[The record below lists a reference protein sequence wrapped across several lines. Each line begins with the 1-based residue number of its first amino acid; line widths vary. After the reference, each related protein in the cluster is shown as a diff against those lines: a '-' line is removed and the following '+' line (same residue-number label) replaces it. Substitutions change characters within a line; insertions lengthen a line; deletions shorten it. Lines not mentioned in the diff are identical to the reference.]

1 MTKNFKNFFFVKF
14 KMFSISIN
22 SLFKICYE
30 QYILFQWY
38 TSKWILSALKTGKYT
53 IMIWCDILEL
63 GCQKKKK
70 VWENHST

>member
-1 MTKNFKNFFFVKF
+1 
-14 KMFSISIN
+14 MFSISIN

-53 IMIWCDILEL
+53 IMIWCDTSEL
-63 GCQKKKK
+63 GCQKKKKK